1 MIADFAKDNR
11 KASRLA
17 GNPSSDLPSP
27 SPGAA
32 GPPSGRRETRASWE
46 DGVRP
51 PTTRTMASADSGQ
64 AGSAADAPLV
74 AASWARS
81 LLYKVLCFLLLV
93 SQGGL
98 LDFYLIAFTDLYWCS
113 WIATDLV
120 VVSGWALFFV
130 KNARGK
136 RERACGFRQKGS
148 PHGGAGAHLG
158 EFTYAYLAW
167 LVHVMAFTPKAAL
180 VLETSILD
188 LVALQVPLGLTG
200 FKAVILLSAPLL
212 FCLLNAVAEDLN
224 GAIRHRSQSC
234 FTATC
239 LDLLDSFSLVEA
251 LLRNGDGG
259 VDDGPVPAPYLKHAA
274 TAVYLTALAAPVVW
288 LYELAASAPRRRWLW
303 ARLVSTGLLVNA
315 PLLAVRCF
323 QVYAQRGPVSVFM
336 FKNVF
341 FLACGALELSEQCVA
356 ARARRRA
363 RFSRGVSE
371 NDMCPHGYVNT
382 LAVAQS

>member
-1 MIADFAKDNR
+1 MIADIAKDNR
-11 KASRLA
+11 KASSRSA
-17 GNPSSDLPSP
+17 GKPSSESPRPSP
-27 SPGAA
+27 EAA
-32 GPPSGRRETRASWE
+32 GPPSGRREARASRE
-46 DGVRP
+46 DAVRP
-51 PTTRTMASADSGQ
+51 PTRAMTSADSGQ
-64 AGSAADAPLV
+64 AGSGADAPLL
-74 AASWARS
+74 AAGRARS

-148 PHGGAGAHLG
+148 AHGGAGGHLG

-167 LVHVMAFTPKAAL
+167 LVHVMALTPKAAL

-188 LVALQVPLGLTG
+188 LVAAEVPLGLTG
-200 FKAVILLSAPLL
+200 FKAVILLSTPLL

-224 GAIRHRSQSC
+224 GAARHRSQSC

-251 LLRNGDGG
+251 LLRTGNGGGDGA
-259 VDDGPVPAPYLKHAA
+259 PIPAPYLKHAA
-274 TAVYLTALAAPVVW
+274 TAVYLAALAAPVVW

-303 ARLVSTGLLVNA
+303 ARLVSAGLLVNA

-323 QVYAQRGPVSVFM
+323 QVYAQQGPVSVFM